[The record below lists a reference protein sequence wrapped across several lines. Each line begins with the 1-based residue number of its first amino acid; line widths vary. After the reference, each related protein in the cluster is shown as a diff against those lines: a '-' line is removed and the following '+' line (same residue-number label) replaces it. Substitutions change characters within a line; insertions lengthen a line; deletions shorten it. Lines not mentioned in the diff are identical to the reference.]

1 MESDKKLAS
10 ADKRALLDTIKVFLC
25 PVTLV

>member
-1 MESDKKLAS
+1 MESDKKIAS

-25 PVTLV
+25 TMTLV